1 MGMRHQSLPVNRIR
15 ERCALWVLRIAGSAV
30 VALYVVLAAVLPT
43 RPVTD
48 NTPGFMTPVL
58 GFELASEPAHV
69 FGILGAPGAATR
81 DETVRRMD
89 LGNRID
95 FLFMVAYPALFVG
108 IGLLLAAQG
117 HVRGWVRLVLLVLPV
132 VMTVGDALENRE
144 LLVLSAATEPSLMVE
159 PLLRL
164 RLFTVI
170 KWAAI
175 YGWSG
180 LVAVH
185 VWRAAGWWRWSALP
199 FAMAAALGVVSLIHL
214 PAIEYG
220 MFPLAVAW
228 LMAYIRSFQT

>member
-1 MGMRHQSLPVNRIR
+1 
-15 ERCALWVLRIAGSAV
+15 
-30 VALYVVLAAVLPT
+30 
-43 RPVTD
+43 
-48 NTPGFMTPVL
+48 
-58 GFELASEPAHV
+58 
-69 FGILGAPGAATR
+69 
-81 DETVRRMD
+81 MD

-170 KWAAI
+170 KWPPSM
-175 YGWSG
+175 GGRDSWLSMSG
-180 LVAVH
+180 ARRDGGGGARSLS
-185 VWRAAGWWRWSALP
+185 RWP
-199 FAMAAALGVVSLIHL
+199 RRWVSC
-214 PAIEYG
+214 P
-220 MFPLAVAW
+220 
-228 LMAYIRSFQT
+228 